1 MLGAYIVTLVDR
13 FSEGCG
19 LFEFDIATPLFQQ
32 LSSDFDLLAPV
43 PLMEGNLHSVEEKPG
58 IYGLH
63 HDGVVVYIGKADD
76 SAKGRLE
83 KHRRQLQ
90 GRTGI
95 SSDEVSFR
103 CLHFA
108 RTWDT
113 FKPESYLISHYS
125 PSWNK
130 RGFGPND
137 PGRRRDKTSLAS
149 DHWHVLYPIDPEYQC
164 AQIPSGC
171 YDILE
176 LLRLVCRHAP
186 YWIRFQGNR
195 NGDTDEERM
204 LYEEAHAD
212 FLASREIVIKEGGM
226 SVRSLLLLAIQSL
239 PKPSEWQLTL
249 LPSHILL
256 YRERDEAYPR
266 MQLLWPPSIT
276 T

>member
-1 MLGAYIVTLVDR
+1 MTLVDR
-13 FSEGCG
+13 FSDGCG

-32 LSSDFDLLAPV
+32 LSSDFDLLEPV
-43 PLMEGNLHSVEEKPG
+43 PLLEWNLSSVEERPG

-63 HDGVVVYIGKADD
+63 HNGLVVYIGKADD

-95 SSDEVSFR
+95 SPDEISFR

-108 RTWDT
+108 RTWDA
-113 FKPESYLISHYS
+113 FKPESHMISLYS
-125 PSWNK
+125 PGWNS

-137 PGRRRDKTSLAS
+137 PGRRRDKTRLA
-149 DHWHVLYPIDPEYQC
+149 DNHWHVLYPVDPEYQC
-164 AQIPSGC
+164 TGIHSGS
-171 YDILE
+171 YDVLE

-195 NGDTDEERM
+195 NGDTGEEKL
-204 LYEEAHAD
+204 LYEQAHAD
-212 FLASREIVIKEGGM
+212 FSASQEIVIEESGM
-226 SVRSLLLLAIQSL
+226 SVRCLLVLAVQSL
-239 PKPSEWQLTL
+239 PKPDEWQLTL

-256 YRERDEAYPR
+256 YREKDEVYPR
-266 MQLLWPPSIT
+266 MQLLWPPPST